1 MPSSIS
7 AICREANLHWAMSR
21 NVNTSNLV
29 WELTLIAG
37 TEVLYGASV
46 EAAILVQGFSIAE
59 VCFDFVRYS
68 VSWQPLFFS
77 SPPAIALLKKLVRE
91 YHEH

>member
-1 MPSSIS
+1 
-7 AICREANLHWAMSR
+7 MSR

-37 TEVLYGASV
+37 TKVLYGASV

-59 VCFDFVRYS
+59 GYFGFVRIS
-68 VSWQPLFFS
+68 VS
-77 SPPAIALLKKLVRE
+77 
-91 YHEH
+91 

>member
-37 TEVLYGASV
+37 TKVLYGASV

-59 VCFDFVRYS
+59 GYFGFVRIS
-68 VSWQPLFFS
+68 VS
-77 SPPAIALLKKLVRE
+77 
-91 YHEH
+91 